1 MNLLISGIVG
11 AVLSSVVLIG
21 GVQAYSGG
29 DPEPLSEEQ
38 LYSYSD
44 E

>member
-29 DPEPLSEEQ
+29 DPESLSEKQ